1 MGFVAQDMS
10 VGTLLERVGTRDI
23 RLPEIQRDYV
33 WKSSQIAWLLD
44 SLYRGYPSG
53 SLLLWESDDE
63 VTEKDVASSVAST
76 SVTRPQYL
84 LDGQQRL
91 TSLHRVFA
99 GHERA
104 KVVFNVESEKFQL
117 ESVATKKDAR
127 WVPVQKLLRAEFKAA
142 EKRAL
147 RNQYPDLDED
157 ELDDRITRVAR
168 IRDYKYRVEILQ
180 GMPYKEV
187 TEIFVRVNS
196 RGKNLTRGDLALATL
211 TAAYPG
217 FYAKIK
223 VRADKN
229 AELGYPQLGI
239 STLTRALA
247 LFGTAGGSL
256 GGIVGASQADIDAGW
271 EIVLRGTE
279 HLLSLLRHNLDM
291 GTDTLLPS
299 INALI
304 PLIGFL
310 GTRDATTSMTQQD
323 ANALI
328 YWLLVA
334 SLTSRYT
341 GAIDTLFA
349 QDKKSI
355 ADKGIQGLYDNLSL
369 TSRYQITSDYLVGRS
384 VKSAAF
390 MLSFLA
396 ARAKGATDWWTA
408 TKIGFDGSGHFRI
421 EYHHIHPQAT
431 LKKAHNKAQIN
442 DLANLAF
449 ISEAA
454 NKRISARPPALYFK
468 ELADDELA
476 RHFIPLDES
485 LRSSGS
491 YLQFVKARRA
501 ALAAAINAFLDSW
514 APNFVPIATAHGE
527 GAATRVTLQLY
538 ADHEP
543 EKGMLRIAVETADGA
558 WTADL
563 PVAALLAALDD
574 AENNIATQ
582 VDLPSGES
590 VPVTETEDGISIEL
604 GPVRLDGSLP
614 EWQEV
619 LHREMAEVL
628 PLSEMGE
635 AHGWPD
641 PQLKMVDYSVREC
654 E

>member
-10 VGTLLERVGTRDI
+10 VGTLLERVGTRDV

-63 VTEKDVASSVAST
+63 VAEKDVASTVAQA

-91 TSLHRVFA
+91 TSLHRVFT
-99 GHERA
+99 GHEKA
-104 KVVFNVESEKFQL
+104 KVVFNVVTEKFQL
-117 ESVATKKDAR
+117 ESGATKKDAR
-127 WVPVQKLLRAEFKAA
+127 WVPVQRLLRGEFKSA

-147 RNQYPDLDED
+147 REAYPNLDED
-157 ELDDRITRVAR
+157 ELDDRINRVGK
-168 IRDYKYRVEILQ
+168 IREYKYRVEILQ
-180 GMPYKEV
+180 HMPYEEV

-211 TAAYPG
+211 TAKYPG
-217 FYAKIK
+217 FYDKIK
-223 VRADKN
+223 ARADKN
-229 AELGYPQLGI
+229 AELGYSQLGI

-247 LFGTAGGSL
+247 LYGTAGGSL
-256 GGIVGASQADIDAGW
+256 SGIAAATNEEIDAGW
-271 EIVLRGTE
+271 DIVVRGTE
-279 HLLSLLRHNLDM
+279 HLLNLLRHNLDM
-291 GTDTLLPS
+291 GSDTLLPS

-310 GTRDATTSMTQQD
+310 GTRDTKTPMTQQD

-349 QDKKSI
+349 QDKKAI
-355 ADKGIQGLYDNLSL
+355 ADKGLEGLYDNLGV
-369 TSRYQITSDYLVGRS
+369 TSRYHITPDYLVGRS
-384 VKSAAF
+384 LTSAAF

-396 ARAKGATDWWTA
+396 ARSKGATDWWTA
-408 TKIGFDGSGHFRI
+408 TKIGLDGSGHFRI

-431 LKKAHNKAQIN
+431 LKKTHSKAQIN

-454 NKRISARPPALYFK
+454 NKRISARPPSLYFQ
-468 ELADDELA
+468 ELDDAELT
-476 RHFIPLDES
+476 RHFIPVDEA
-485 LRSSGS
+485 LRNTDN
-491 YLQFVKARRA
+491 YLGFIAARRA
-501 ALAAAINAFLDSW
+501 ALAGAINEFLDTW
-514 APNFVPIATAHGE
+514 APDFLVDTGE
-527 GAATRVTLQLY
+527 AGQGASARVSLQLY
-538 ADHEP
+538 ADHEA
-543 EKGMLRIAVETADGA
+543 EKGTLRIAVETLDGS

-563 PVAALLAALDD
+563 PVAALVAALAD
-574 AENNIATQ
+574 AEDNIATQ

-590 VPVTETEDGISIEL
+590 VPVAETEDGISIEL
-604 GPVRLDGSLP
+604 GAVRLDGSLQ
-614 EWQEV
+614 EWREV
-619 LHREMAEVL
+619 LDREFADVL
-628 PLSEMGE
+628 PMADMGGT
-635 AHGWPD
+635 HGWPD
-641 PQLKMVDYSVREC
+641 PQLALIDLPVREC
-654 E
+654 D